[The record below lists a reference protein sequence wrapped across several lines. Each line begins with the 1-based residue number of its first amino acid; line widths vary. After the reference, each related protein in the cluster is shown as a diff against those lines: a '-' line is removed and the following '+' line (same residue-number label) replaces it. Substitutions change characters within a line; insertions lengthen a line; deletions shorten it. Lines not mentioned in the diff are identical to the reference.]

1 MARTK
6 QQKQEILSKLN
17 TIMDGAQSLVF
28 VSFNGLTVAEA
39 TEMRKALKKDNVNF
53 FVAKKTLI
61 AKALEAHK
69 YTGTQPALL
78 GELGLAYGVDLVAPA
93 RGVYE
98 FQKKFKEKA
107 VITGGV
113 FEKAFMDKDAM
124 TAIAAIP
131 PRQQLLG
138 MFVNVI
144 NSPIQGWVMALDQ
157 IAKKSPA
164 PAAAAPAAEAPAPA
178 PAA

>member
-6 QQKQEILSKLN
+6 EQKKEILSKLG

-28 VSFNGLTVAEA
+28 ASFNGLTVAEA
-39 TEMRKALKKDNVNF
+39 TEMRKALKKAGVNF

-61 AKALEAHK
+61 GKALEDHK
-69 YTGTQPALL
+69 YAGSAPALT
-78 GELGLAYGVDLVAPA
+78 GELGLAYGTDLVAPA

-98 FQKKFKEKA
+98 FQKKFKEK
-107 VITGGV
+107 ITIVGGV
-113 FEKAFMDKDAM
+113 FEKAFMDKSAM

-131 PRQQLLG
+131 PRETLYG
-138 MFVNVI
+138 MLVNVI

-164 PAAAAPAAEAPAPA
+164 AAAPAEAAPAPA

>member
-6 QQKQEILSKLN
+6 AQKQEIISKLN
-17 TIMDGAQSLVF
+17 TIMDGAPSLVF
-28 VSFNGLTVAEA
+28 ASFSGLTVAEA
-39 TEMRKALKKDNVNF
+39 TEMRKALKKAGVDF
-53 FVAKKTLI
+53 FVAKKTLVS
-61 AKALEAHK
+61 KALEAKK
-69 YTGTQPALL
+69 YAGSEPSIA
-78 GELGLAYGVDLVAPA
+78 GELGLAYGTDLIAPA

-98 FQKKFKEKA
+98 FQKKFKEKIA
-107 VITGGV
+107 IVGGV

-131 PRQQLLG
+131 DQKTLYG

-144 NSPIQGWVMALDQ
+144 NSPIQGLVMALDQ

-164 PAAAAPAAEAPAPA
+164 PAEAPAPA

>member
-6 QQKQEILSKLN
+6 AQKQEILSKLD

-28 VSFNGLTVAEA
+28 ASFSGLTVAEA
-39 TEMRKALKKDNVNF
+39 TEMRKALKKAGVNF

-61 AKALEAHK
+61 AKSLEGHK
-69 YTGTQPALL
+69 YAGSQPALP
-78 GELGLAYGVDLVAPA
+78 GELGLAYGTDLVAPA

-98 FQKKFKEKA
+98 FQKKFKEKIA
-107 VITGGV
+107 IVGGV
-113 FEKAFMDKDAM
+113 FEKGFMDKDAM

-131 PRQQLLG
+131 PRETLYG
-138 MFVNVI
+138 MLVNVI

-157 IAKKSPA
+157 ISKKA
-164 PAAAAPAAEAPAPA
+164 PAAAAPADAAPSPA